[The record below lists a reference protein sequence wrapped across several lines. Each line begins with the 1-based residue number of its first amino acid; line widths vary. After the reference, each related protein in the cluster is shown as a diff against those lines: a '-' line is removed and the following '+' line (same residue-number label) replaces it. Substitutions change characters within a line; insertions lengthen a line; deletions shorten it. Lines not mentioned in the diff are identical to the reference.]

1 MTQETANPN
10 SPLDFTVAFDN
21 SRVEAADPGIRYME
35 VLVKA
40 KPKADAETRPGLPLN
55 IALVIDRSGSMGMC
69 EGGCHPRR
77 VREPYEP
84 IETRRRPE
92 NKLETVKRATLDILD
107 RLTPADRFAL
117 VTYDDDIAVPI
128 PSGNIED
135 VDRARDIVQSLETG
149 GCTNLGCGL
158 EAGYEQV
165 RCHAGDA
172 SLNRVFLLSDG
183 LANRGI
189 TSPRALQD
197 MVAEAAGAGISLS
210 TFGVGLDFNETL
222 MANLAEYGHGLYY
235 FLERSA
241 EIAPALA
248 QEFLSAR
255 EVAARDVRAVIN
267 LDPSVVVE
275 RVFANRSV
283 EEGGRVLLEL
293 GDISSGEQRRVLLRL
308 KLPERPAGDFAA
320 GWVKLEWQAGS
331 GGELFTETREPA
343 LEYGSFG
350 AFLAETVNR
359 AVAEQAEIFEARY
372 ALFDAAQAREEGR
385 IMEARIMARHSRAR
399 LARAAASSPVARC
412 ELSAFDDYA
421 NFLEKDNVSADE
433 ARLRQKRV
441 RFSRQNL
448 KKEQW

>member
-1 MTQETANPN
+1 M
-10 SPLDFTVAFDN
+10 LF
-21 SRVEAADPGIRYME
+21 
-35 VLVKA
+35 
-40 KPKADAETRPGLPLN
+40 
-55 IALVIDRSGSMGMC
+55 RS
-69 EGGCHPRR
+69 
-77 VREPYEP
+77 
-84 IETRRRPE
+84 
-92 NKLETVKRATLDILD
+92 
-107 RLTPADRFAL
+107 
-117 VTYDDDIAVPI
+117 
-128 PSGNIED
+128 
-135 VDRARDIVQSLETG
+135 

-320 GWVKLEWQAGS
+320 G
-331 GGELFTETREPA
+331 
-343 LEYGSFG
+343 
-350 AFLAETVNR
+350 
-359 AVAEQAEIFEARY
+359 
-372 ALFDAAQAREEGR
+372 
-385 IMEARIMARHSRAR
+385 
-399 LARAAASSPVARC
+399 
-412 ELSAFDDYA
+412 
-421 NFLEKDNVSADE
+421 
-433 ARLRQKRV
+433 
-441 RFSRQNL
+441 
-448 KKEQW
+448 